1 MFRIMEER
9 YIQELIAHC
18 SHFRPD
24 GLPSAGEAFYQ
35 KISLED
41 IYTGLKLC
49 GDRETRAYLK
59 NGAELS
65 NLSSVDSTEKSTE
78 TSIAQNDSLF
88 LTSDTLDETD
98 APLGRL
104 ISFVDAQISK
114 PITAKSEL
122 ASFIAVLDEKIVAL
136 SGDTAPTSQK
146 SDIIGS
152 KSPIELVSAIDNSDT
167 IIVNK
172 TSIQRKQHENIEQK
186 IFENIEA
193 RKYDKKPIGPIFD
206 GHPSRKI
213 ILSDPGYGKTTYAK
227 RIALAYAA
235 KDKAALED
243 FWPGDL
249 FPVLLYCRSLSD
261 YAISEN
267 DSFGS
272 IVLRA
277 ARKQFDCISDG
288 DEAFKAMLDSHAA
301 SGDMLLIVDGYDELF
316 SRDNQKLFS
325 KLLFEYLLANE
336 NVHLILTSRL
346 GSFMKDGLDE
356 RDSLDYI
363 LSIPGIR
370 FASIKPLDEKSKEEF
385 IRKWHQALF
394 PFDPEK
400 RKTADIIIGQ
410 LKLPAF
416 SYLNK
421 NNMTSV
427 PLHLS
432 NILFVARVTN
442 KIPSNKVQLYEEYI
456 DVSLNWHATGNLEVD
471 EIKTQLAYVAYYMM
485 KRGLIRFSRGML
497 IQALLKCSVDLDGE
511 FRAPLNESNVDIF
524 INELEERTC
533 LLKSIRKILGEDYY
547 QFTHLQFQEYL
558 TAYAIA
564 KRCTED
570 LNTPQELVAKYYSKN
585 SWREVIVLTIM
596 LVNRSERNQ
605 LIDYLINEAKTS
617 EDNYYATNLL
627 FELITNG
634 VINKLEK
641 RHAIYDL
648 LFKEHITDNQINS
661 ICKFFEDI
669 QSEDF
674 VGYVTEMFE
683 QSLALGDS
691 NYSFALATIKAYE
704 YLKNN
709 KNPLEEAEK
718 QVLTQN
724 GTDFVANLYVFT
736 VLGWCKYCNIKSD
749 FFGQDIILSG
759 AFIGKITQLLKAKS
773 DYYNDV
779 ATVIKDIILAEYIVD
794 YKQFDE
800 DVFKSSICYLTDPN
814 KKIRNSAEKVLSV
827 FPINFLTLS
836 FAGNNGVEALK
847 SEYLEKYRVCFRDP
861 QKAEETVFLFA
872 VCVLLGC
879 WDVAAAELLNEFI
892 DLEGYYEQNKKFSND
907 EARKRLSLFRKQIS
921 DLSDPY
927 SAGMY
932 YHRVKEY
939 DSAKAAFILAH
950 GKGIAAV
957 KVKNSLAYM
966 LRRGEISE
974 VRIEGKAHSVSELLA
989 EGVSENEPF
998 SVVNYALNES
1008 KRKSNY
1014 DYEHGMSIINRIVG
1028 ATQSQIYSVYSWWD
1042 ELAKSGDPEGYIVLA
1057 WLVELGL
1064 VNDIPHKPLEELKQY
1079 I

>member
-1 MFRIMEER
+1 MFSITEKR

-35 KISLED
+35 KITLED
-41 IYTGLKLC
+41 IYISLKLF
-49 GDRETRAYLK
+49 GSDESEERLK
-59 NGAELS
+59 TGATIS
-65 NLSSVDSTEKSTE
+65 NFASDNAEQR
-78 TSIAQNDSLF
+78 TSGRINEVTIAQDDRLFPMCDSLDEADSSYSSFIAF
-88 LTSDTLDETD
+88 L
-98 APLGRL
+98 
-104 ISFVDAQISK
+104 DAQINK
-114 PITAKSEL
+114 PVSRKSEID
-122 ASFIAVLDEKIVAL
+122 SFIWLLDEQISAL
-136 SGDTAPTSQK
+136 SNDTKPDALNGI
-146 SDIIGS
+146 SDADN
-152 KSPIELVSAIDNSDT
+152 PLEFAEAIDNSGALLIHQDS
-167 IIVNK
+167 VK
-172 TSIQRKQHENIEQK
+172 RELHENIEQRSL
-186 IFENIEA
+186 IHEEVL
-193 RKYDKKPIGPIFD
+193 KYDKKPVGPIFA
-206 GHPSRKI
+206 GVPSRKI
-213 ILSDPGYGKTTYAK
+213 ILSNPGYGKTTYAK
-227 RIALAYAA
+227 RIALAYAD
-235 KDKAALED
+235 KDKYALGEL
-243 FWPGDL
+243 WPGNL
-249 FPVLLYCRSLSD
+249 FPLLLYCRSLND
-261 YAISEN
+261 YDISEE
-267 DSFGS
+267 DSFCD
-272 IVLRA
+272 IAYRIA
-277 ARKQFDCISDG
+277 KKQFDCISD
-288 DEAFKAMLDSHAA
+288 EFSTFKEMLDFHAA
-301 SGDMLLIVDGYDELF
+301 SGDLLLIIDGYDELF
-316 SRDNQKLFS
+316 SRNNQRRFS
-325 KLLFEYLLANE
+325 KLLHDYLSEAD
-336 NVHLILTSRL
+336 NVHLLLTSRIV
-346 GSFMKDGLDE
+346 SFIKD
-356 RDSLDYI
+356 DYADKESI
-363 LSIPGIR
+363 NYIMSIPGIR
-370 FASIKPLDEKSKEEF
+370 RNIIKELDEESKEVF

-400 RKTADIIIGQ
+400 KKTADSIIAQ
-410 LKLPAF
+410 LKLPTFA
-416 SYLNK
+416 YLRT
-421 NNMTSV
+421 MTSV

-442 KIPSNKVQLYEEYI
+442 RIPTNKVQLYEEYI
-456 DVSLNWHATGNLEVD
+456 GVSLNWHATGNLEAD

-497 IQALLKCSVDLDGE
+497 IQALLNCSVDLDGE
-511 FRAPLNESNVDIF
+511 FRTPLDENNVDTF

-533 LLKSIRKILGEDYY
+533 LLKSIRKLLGEDYY

-564 KRCTED
+564 KCCSED
-570 LNTPQELVAKYYSKN
+570 LNTPRELVAKYYNKN

-605 LIDYLINEAKTS
+605 LIDYLIHEAKTPD
-617 EDNYYATNLL
+617 DNYYATNLL

-661 ICKFFEDI
+661 ICKFLEDT

-749 FFGQDIILSG
+749 FFGQDIILSD
-759 AFIGKITQLLKAKS
+759 AFLGKITQLLKVKS
-773 DYYNDV
+773 DCYNDV

-800 DVFKSSICYLTDPN
+800 DVFKSSICYLTDHN
-814 KKIRNSAEKVLSV
+814 EKIRNSAEKVLSV
-827 FPINFLTLS
+827 FPISFLTLS
-836 FAGNNGVEALK
+836 FAGNNDVEDLK
-847 SEYLEKYRVCFRDP
+847 SEYFEKYRVCFRDP
-861 QKAEETVFLFA
+861 KKAEETVFLFA
-872 VCVLLGC
+872 VCTLLGC
-879 WDVAAAELLNEFI
+879 WDVASDELLNEFT
-892 DLEGYYEQNKKFSND
+892 DLEGYYEQNKKDSND
-907 EARKRLSLFRKQIS
+907 EARKRLSILRKQIS
-921 DLSDPY
+921 DLSDPF

-932 YHRVKEY
+932 YYGIKEY
-939 DSAKAAFILAH
+939 SSAKAAFILAYR
-950 GKGIAAV
+950 KGTTAV
-957 KVKNSLAYM
+957 KNNLAYM

-1028 ATQSQIYSVYSWWD
+1028 ATPSQIYSVYSWWD
-1042 ELAKSGDPEGYIVLA
+1042 ELVKSRDPEGYIVLA

>member
-1 MFRIMEER
+1 MFSVTEKR

-35 KISLED
+35 KITLED
-41 IYTGLKLC
+41 IYTGLKLK
-49 GDRETRAYLK
+49 GDRETKEDLK
-59 NGAELS
+59 KGAEF
-65 NLSSVDSTEKSTE
+65 SSLASADSIEKTNE
-78 TSIAQNDSLF
+78 ISIAQNDSLF
-88 LTSDTLDETD
+88 PTSDSLDEAD
-98 APLGRL
+98 APFGSL
-104 ISFVDAQISK
+104 ISFIDAQISK
-114 PITAKSEL
+114 PAPDKNEL
-122 ASFIAVLDEKIVAL
+122 SSFIWLLDEQIAAL
-136 SGDTAPTSQK
+136 SGNIVSTSQQK
-146 SDIIGS
+146 DIIES
-152 KSPIELVSAIDNSDT
+152 KSPVELVSAIENSNT
-167 IIVNK
+167 ILVNK
-172 TSIQRKQHENIEQK
+172 PSFKRKRYENIEQK
-186 IFENIEA
+186 ILEDIEA
-193 RKYDKKPIGPIFD
+193 RKYDDKPIGPIFD
-206 GHPSRKI
+206 GYPSRKI

-235 KDKAALED
+235 KDEVALRD
-243 FWPGDL
+243 FWPGNL
-249 FPVLLYCRSLSD
+249 FPVLLYCRSLND
-261 YAISEN
+261 YVISEN
-267 DSFGS
+267 DSFAS
-272 IVLRA
+272 IALKMA
-277 ARKQFDCISDG
+277 MKQFDSISDEE
-288 DEAFKAMLDSHAA
+288 EAFKTMLDSHAA
-301 SGDMLLIVDGYDELF
+301 LGDMLLIIDGYDELF
-316 SRDNQKLFS
+316 SRDNQKMFS
-325 KLLFEYLLANE
+325 KLLLEYLIANE

-346 GSFMKDGLDE
+346 VSFVKDGLAE
-356 RDSLDYI
+356 RESINYI
-363 LSIPGIR
+363 LSVPGIKG
-370 FASIKPLDEKSKEEF
+370 AEIKPLDEESREEL
-385 IRKWHQALF
+385 IKKWHLALV
-394 PFDPEK
+394 PYDPEK
-400 RKTADIIIGQ
+400 KKTADSIIDQ
-410 LKLPAF
+410 LKSPAYA
-416 SYLNK
+416 YLRP
-421 NNMTSV
+421 MTSV

-442 KIPSNKVQLYEEYI
+442 RIPTNKVQLYEEYI
-456 DVSLNWHATGNLEVD
+456 SVSLNWHATGNLEAD

-511 FRAPLNESNVDIF
+511 FRTPLDENNVDTL

-533 LLKSIRKILGEDYY
+533 LLKSIRKLLGEDYY

-564 KRCTED
+564 KCCSED
-570 LNTPQELVAKYYSKN
+570 LNTPRELVAKYYNKN

-605 LIDYLINEAKTS
+605 LIDYLIHEAKTTD
-617 EDNYYATNLL
+617 DNYYATNLL

-661 ICKFFEDI
+661 ICKFLEDT

-749 FFGQDIILSG
+749 FFGQDIILSD
-759 AFIGKITQLLKAKS
+759 AFLRKITQLLKVKS
-773 DYYNDV
+773 DCYNDV

-800 DVFKSSICYLTDPN
+800 DVFKSSICYLTDHN
-814 KKIRNSAEKVLSV
+814 EKIRNSAEKVLSV
-827 FPINFLTLS
+827 FPISFLTLS
-836 FAGNNGVEALK
+836 FAGNNDVEDLK

-861 QKAEETVFLFA
+861 KKAEETVFLFA
-872 VCVLLGC
+872 VCTLLGC
-879 WDVAAAELLNEFI
+879 WDVASDELLNEFT
-892 DLEGYYEQNKKFSND
+892 DLEGYYEQNKKDSND
-907 EARKRLSLFRKQIS
+907 EARKRLSILRKQIS
-921 DLSDPY
+921 DLSDPF

-932 YHRVKEY
+932 YYSIKEY
-939 DSAKAAFILAH
+939 SSAKAAFILAYR
-950 GKGIAAV
+950 KGTTAV
-957 KVKNSLAYM
+957 KNNLAYM

-1028 ATQSQIYSVYSWWD
+1028 ATPSQIYSVYSWWD
-1042 ELAKSGDPEGYIVLA
+1042 ELVKSGDPEGYIVLA

>member
-1 MFRIMEER
+1 MFSVTEKR

-35 KISLED
+35 KIALED
-41 IYTGLKLC
+41 IYTGLKLK
-49 GDRETRAYLK
+49 GNRETKEDLK
-59 NGAELS
+59 KGAEFS
-65 NLSSVDSTEKSTE
+65 SLSSADSIEKTNE
-78 TSIAQNDSLF
+78 ISIAQNDSLF
-88 LTSDTLDETD
+88 PTSDSLDEAD
-98 APLGRL
+98 ASFGSL
-104 ISFVDAQISK
+104 ISFIDAQISK
-114 PITAKSEL
+114 PAPDKNEL
-122 ASFIAVLDEKIVAL
+122 SSFIWLLDEQIAAL
-136 SGDTAPTSQK
+136 SGNIVSTSQQN
-146 SDIIGS
+146 DIIES
-152 KSPIELVSAIDNSDT
+152 KSPVELVSAIENSDT
-167 IIVNK
+167 ILVNK
-172 TSIQRKQHENIEQK
+172 PSFKRKRYENIEQK
-186 IFENIEA
+186 ILEDIET
-193 RKYDKKPIGPIFD
+193 RKYDDKPIGPIFD
-206 GHPSRKI
+206 GYPSRKI

-227 RIALAYAA
+227 RIALAYAT
-235 KDKAALED
+235 KDEVALRD
-243 FWPGDL
+243 FWPGNL
-249 FPVLLYCRSLSD
+249 FPILLYCRSLDD
-261 YAISEN
+261 YVISEN
-267 DSFGS
+267 DSFAS
-272 IVLRA
+272 IALKMA
-277 ARKQFDCISDG
+277 MKQFDSISDE
-288 DEAFKAMLDSHAA
+288 DEAFKTMLDSHAA
-301 SGDMLLIVDGYDELF
+301 LGDMLLIIDGYDELF
-316 SRDNQKLFS
+316 SRDNQKMFS
-325 KLLFEYLLANE
+325 KLLLEYLIANE

-346 GSFMKDGLDE
+346 VSFVKDGLAE
-356 RDSLDYI
+356 RESINYI
-363 LSIPGIR
+363 LSVPGIKC
-370 FASIKPLDEKSKEEF
+370 AEIKPLDEESREEF
-385 IRKWHQALF
+385 VKKWHLALF
-394 PFDPEK
+394 PYDPEK
-400 RKTADIIIGQ
+400 KKTADRIIAQ

-416 SYLNK
+416 AYLRT
-421 NNMTSV
+421 MTSV

-442 KIPSNKVQLYEEYI
+442 RIPTNKVQLYEEYI
-456 DVSLNWHATGNLEVD
+456 GVSLNWHATGNLEAY

-497 IQALLKCSVDLDGE
+497 IQALLNCSVDLDGE
-511 FRAPLNESNVDIF
+511 FRTPLDENNVDTF

-533 LLKSIRKILGEDYY
+533 LLKSIRKLLGEDYY

-564 KRCTED
+564 KCCSED
-570 LNTPQELVAKYYSKN
+570 LNTPRELVAKYYNKN

-605 LIDYLINEAKTS
+605 LIDYLIHEAKTPD
-617 EDNYYATNLL
+617 DNYYATNLL

-661 ICKFFEDI
+661 ICKFLEDT

-749 FFGQDIILSG
+749 FFGQDIILSD
-759 AFIGKITQLLKAKS
+759 AFLRKITQLLKVKS
-773 DYYNDV
+773 DCYNDV

-800 DVFKSSICYLTDPN
+800 DVFKSSICYLTDHN
-814 KKIRNSAEKVLSV
+814 EKIRNSAEKVLSV
-827 FPINFLTLS
+827 FPISFLTLS
-836 FAGNNGVEALK
+836 FAGNNDVEDLK

-861 QKAEETVFLFA
+861 KKAEETVFLFA
-872 VCVLLGC
+872 VCTLLGC
-879 WDVAAAELLNEFI
+879 WDVASDELLNEFT
-892 DLEGYYEQNKKFSND
+892 DLEGYYEQNKKDSND
-907 EARKRLSLFRKQIS
+907 EARKRLSILRKQIS
-921 DLSDPY
+921 DLSDPF

-932 YHRVKEY
+932 YYSIKEY
-939 DSAKAAFILAH
+939 SSAKAAFILAYR
-950 GKGIAAV
+950 KGTTAV
-957 KVKNSLAYM
+957 KNNLAYM

-1028 ATQSQIYSVYSWWD
+1028 ATPSQIYSVYSWWD